1 MYSILYAEFE
11 YKKQKGSG
19 SFGTLEQLIDTEMV
33 SKETIERS
41 GYKFE
46 LTVGGDRFEV
56 SAVPVEYGKGGTLS
70 LYIDNTRVLRA
81 ADHNGASATS
91 SDPPI
96 SN

>member
-1 MYSILYAEFE
+1 
-11 YKKQKGSG
+11 
-19 SFGTLEQLIDTEMV
+19 LIDAELV
-33 SKETIERS
+33 SKEPIERS

-70 LYIDNTRVLRA
+70 LYIDSTRVLRG
-81 ADHNGASATS
+81 ADRNGASATIA
-91 SDPPI
+91 DPPI